1 MTNNLP
7 HNVLEPSTRYLVNR
21 ECFLFSFLQV
31 LRNHELVGQIR
42 LDELEARLDGT
53 SQEEGRPVSD
63 IATITHCHEVSRQ
76 TQTKTLAEMKTVDEH
91 LQMKDACQSPDP
103 AELKH
108 LEQEDRQRAGTENR
122 PEVAAEEDVNR
133 QPEKKDIQIQENQ
146 NKLKPRNSD
155 GNNVRRSSLKERI
168 VKYYEGSPDTRP
180 GLLLKG
186 RMFNDNHA
194 KIEEHILRCVLQLE
208 KDGSAVTVCRQS
220 EVDLPSKAEMK
231 MEAVLEHNH
240 LREYLLLNNC
250 SNNLNNQDGAE
261 VAATASKTSPAEPS
275 SIRIPSPFTIQRHSL
290 PHGGHNGRHEFGIW
304 GASFTAGNDEPV
316 ENPGRSEKV
325 EDSCCSENE
334 GLTEE
339 GRLVSCCQEKDQG
352 VDEVTHPNKKPR
364 LEEDGAIKRA
374 ENPRDPEGTPQYS
387 ES

>member
-1 MTNNLP
+1 M
-7 HNVLEPSTRYLVNR
+7 
-21 ECFLFSFLQV
+21 
-31 LRNHELVGQIR
+31 GQIR

-63 IATITHCHEVSRQ
+63 IGAITHCHEVSSQ
-76 TQTKTLAEMKTVDEH
+76 TQTKTLAEMKTDEH

-122 PEVAAEEDVNR
+122 AEAAAEQDVKR

-146 NKLKPRNSD
+146 NQLKPRNGD
-155 GNNVRRSSLKERI
+155 GNNVRRCSLRERI
-168 VKYYEGSPDTRP
+168 VKFYEGSPDTRP

-220 EVDLPSKAEMK
+220 EVDPPSKAEMK

-250 SNNLNNQDGAE
+250 SNNLNSQDGAE
-261 VAATASKTSPAEPS
+261 VAATTSKTSPAEPS
-275 SIRIPSPFTIQRHSL
+275 SIRIPSPFTIRRHSL
-290 PHGGHNGRHEFGIW
+290 PHGSEFGTW

-316 ENPGRSEKV
+316 EDPGGSEKV

-334 GLTEE
+334 GLTGE

-364 LEEDGAIKRA
+364 LEEDGATKRA

-387 ES
+387 AS